1 MDKNKVIKLILCFA
15 PLLLLLLDTP
25 SGMNPKAWQLLPF
38 YLGAILGVMLQP
50 LGAAPIMMIFCGFY
64 AVSMNGTAVAL
75 SGYSMAIVWIVTGAY
90 FIAQAFRDTHLGER
104 IAYHMIRLFGGNA
117 LGLGYAAAISD
128 FIIAPVTPSNAAR
141 TGGIIFPI
149 FRSISEA
156 LGSYPDK
163 NPDVFG
169 AYISQLLYVVTMC
182 TGITF
187 LTGYAANT
195 VAWAMTSELLDM
207 QVSWLEWT
215 TSFIVPAGVVL
226 VLSPWLIYKMYK
238 PTLGKVD
245 NKRIAREG
253 LERIG
258 PMSRHEKLLL
268 LFFLLAIA
276 LWATSSITK
285 INSTAV
291 VLGFIA
297 LCLLTGVLEW
307 KKVAVNGQLWTTL
320 TWYAGILALASGLN
334 KFGFFK
340 WLAALLQANFDFSSM
355 SHLSLLI
362 LLVAAGTACRYLFV
376 SCGAYMASVIPVQFT
391 IGLAAGLPKWDMFL
405 VFLTCGVMGA
415 IVTHY
420 ANAAGPVLFG
430 AGYVK
435 LRRWWITGIT
445 VTLLAYVLFALIGVP
460 YWMMLGRFASL

>member
-1 MDKNKVIKLILCFA
+1 MDKNKFIKLAICFI
-15 PLLLLLLDTP
+15 PMLLLLLDPP
-25 SGMNPKAWQLLPF
+25 SGMNPKAWSLLPF
-38 YLGAILGVMLQP
+38 YIGAILGVMLQP
-50 LGAAPIMMIFCGFY
+50 LGAAPVMMIFCGLY
-64 AVSMNGTAVAL
+64 AVTMNGTAVAL
-75 SGYSMAIVWIVTGAY
+75 SGYSMSIVWIVTGAY

-104 IAYHMIRLFGGNA
+104 IAYYTIGLCGKSA

-156 LGSYPDK
+156 FGSYPDK
-163 NPDVFG
+163 DPDKFG
-169 AYISQLLYVVTMC
+169 AYVSQLLYVVTMC

-195 VAWAMTSELLDM
+195 VAWAMTAELLGM
-207 QVSWLEWT
+207 EVAWLDWT

-226 VLSPWLIYKMYK
+226 LLSPWLIYKIYK

-245 NKRIAREG
+245 NKRIMREG
-253 LERIG
+253 LDRIG
-258 PMSRHEKLLL
+258 PMSGHEKLLL
-268 LFFLLAIA
+268 LFFVLAIA

-297 LCLLTGVLEW
+297 MCLLTGVLEW
-307 KKVAVNGQLWTTL
+307 KKVAVNSQLWTTL
-320 TWYAGILALASGLN
+320 TWYAGILALASALN

-340 WLAALLQANFDFSSM
+340 WLAVLLQNNIDFSSM
-355 SHLSLLI
+355 PHALLLVVLI
-362 LLVAAGTACRYLFV
+362 LAGTASRYLFV
-376 SCGAYMASVIPVQFT
+376 SCGAYMASVIPVQYT

-405 VFLTCGVMGA
+405 AFLTCGVMGA

-435 LRRWWITGIT
+435 LRRWWATGLA

-460 YWMMLGRFASL
+460 YWMMLGRFTSL